1 MIIWTRKELVDDVE
15 QWAQGSLMN
24 TITQIRRMKILDIM
38 QRIPEKYINEDD
50 NPRQP
55 ERDQG

>member
-24 TITQIRRMKILDIM
+24 NITQIRRMKILDIM
-38 QRIPEKYINEDD
+38 QHIPEKYINEDD
-50 NPRQP
+50 HSRQP
-55 ERDQG
+55 ARDQG